1 SSMSVSHYET
11 GSVGFTVTAG
21 GDPMGVN
28 IWIDW
33 NGNLEFEE
41 SEKVYASGATGA
53 SFTGTITVPFGVP
66 EGDYRMRVRGQWN
79 NSNPIPCGLIAWGE
93 AEDYT
98 FTVITPPTCL
108 PPFTPTAVNISASSV
123 SLSWQSNGTLFDI
136 EYGPAGFTPGTG
148 TTIPGVG
155 NPYVLSGLTSGVAYD
170 YYVRQDCGED
180 DGYSMW
186 NGPVTFTPGVFE
198 GDIPTLLNEN
208 PQVDDI
214 ACATSFSIDV
224 PEGHYLSSLNVEY
237 VMISSNPAWT
247 SQQRSVLYSSTL
259 GMGEP
264 QVVTAGAFSEDYP
277 GIVAYNRAVDFA
289 IGATGTIA
297 FELKAW
303 RTSGGTGCNTTYSY
317 VMNGSWVLN
326 AQFLPIPSC
335 PNPPTDLGYTN
346 ITEDSVDL
354 IWSAEAGNF
363 QIQWGTV
370 GFDAVNEAGAFI
382 SGITTNSYNLGGLDS
397 SIPYEFYVR
406 RDCST
411 DDVDDF

>member
-1 SSMSVSHYET
+1 I
-11 GSVGFTVTAG
+11 
-21 GDPMGVN
+21 P
-28 IWIDW
+28 
-33 NGNLEFEE
+33 
-41 SEKVYASGATGA
+41 
-53 SFTGTITVPFGVP
+53 TGTPLG
-66 EGDYRMRVRGQWN
+66 EYRLRVRAVEG
-79 NSNPIPCGLIAWGE
+79 STTFDACSSHTWGE

-98 FTVITPPTCL
+98 LEVITAPACMFPQNL
-108 PPFTPTAVNISASSV
+108 QAVNISASSV
-123 SLSWQSNGTLFDI
+123 SLSWTSTGTVFEI
-136 EYGPAGFTPGTG
+136 EYCPSGFTPGTG
-148 TTIPGVG
+148 ITISGVG
-155 NPYVLSGLTSGVAYD
+155 NPYTLGGLTGGVAYQF
-170 YYVRQDCGED
+170 YVRQDCTAAGD
-180 DGYSMW
+180 DYSVW
-186 NGPVTFTPGVFE
+186 SGPHTFTAGTYI
-198 GDIPTLLNEN
+198 GDIPTLLNAN

-354 IWSAEAGNF
+354 IWSAEAGN
-363 QIQWGTV
+363 
-370 GFDAVNEAGAFI
+370 
-382 SGITTNSYNLGGLDS
+382 
-397 SIPYEFYVR
+397 
-406 RDCST
+406 
-411 DDVDDF
+411 